1 MPASSCPG
9 RHEPAPGRWHQIELL
24 SGKYQYQQYQGSEGE
39 GAKMLKNFVYMR
51 SVHGPK
57 ICKISPLN
65 GLLAMRLWAA
75 AKACKI
81 EYLNG

>member
-1 MPASSCPG
+1 MA
-9 RHEPAPGRWHQIELL
+9 
-24 SGKYQYQQYQGSEGE
+24 
-39 GAKMLKNFVYMR
+39 AKMLKNFVYMR